1 MHIRSKA
8 QSGQCEGYGCIVA
21 KLDVYLIR
29 VGSCETV
36 TCVSNTRFRLG

>member
-21 KLDVYLIR
+21 KLDVRLIR
-29 VGSCETV
+29 VGSCESV
-36 TCVSNTRFRLG
+36 TYVSNTR